1 MNKRLCHSR
10 GVNSTSASAD
20 SGLPT
25 FGESGNPVQSNRL
38 DSRFRGSDG
47 FLLLSVKLIHS
58 LLFACCLISNAHA
71 VALPPAVRDAL
82 HQAHIPLD
90 SIGLEV
96 REVNAHKPLLSINA
110 TQAMNPASTM
120 KLLTTYAA
128 LDILGPAYTWKTEA
142 YLDGEL
148 KDGVLQGN
156 LILKGYGDPKFT
168 IEQFWLWL
176 SELRARGLREI
187 RGDLVLDRSFF
198 DLPAHDPAAF
208 DNDPVRAYNVGPDAL
223 LLNFNTLRLRYLPDG
238 NALKIIS
245 ETPLDSIKLDNQFT
259 PQTAPHPSKGDCD
272 KWDDAIRVQPDGD
285 SVILQGGYPSECGE
299 HEQNLSV
306 MPHTRYVEAV
316 FRALWQELGG
326 TLRGKLR
333 EETVSSNAQLFA
345 THLSDPLS
353 TVIRDINK
361 FSNNVMARQL
371 FLTLG
376 APILAPSPLA
386 GEGAQKTSTNL
397 LRSTQAVRD
406 WLQKQ
411 HLDFPELVLENGA
424 GLSRTERISPH
435 SMTLLLQS
443 AASHP
448 LSAELQA
455 SLPIL
460 GVDGS
465 VKKRL
470 KESPAASHAHLKTGT
485 LEGVKTVAGYVRSQ
499 GGKEW
504 VVVFFINHPNA
515 KYGQAAQDAL
525 IEWVQGRQ

>member
-1 MNKRLCHSR
+1 MH
-10 GVNSTSASAD
+10 
-20 SGLPT
+20 T
-25 FGESGNPVQSNRL
+25 FIAA
-38 DSRFRGSDG
+38 
-47 FLLLSVKLIHS
+47 LLVA
-58 LLFACCLISNAHA
+58 FNAHA
-71 VALPPAVRDAL
+71 AALPSSVRDAL
-82 HQAHIPLD
+82 QQARIPLD
-90 SIGLEV
+90 SIGIEV
-96 REVNAHKPLLSINA
+96 REVNAHKPLITINA

-128 LDILGPAYTWKTEA
+128 LDILGPAYTWKTDA

-156 LILKGYGDPKFT
+156 LVLKGYGDPKFT

-187 RGDLVLDRSFF
+187 SGDLVLDRSFF

-245 ETPLDSIKLDNQFT
+245 EPPLDGIKLDNQLT
-259 PQTAPHPSKGDCD
+259 PQTASHPSKGDCD
-272 KWDDAIRVQPDGD
+272 KWDDTIRVQPDGD
-285 SVILQGGYPSECGE
+285 SVILQGGYPGECGE
-299 HEQNLSV
+299 REQNLSV

-333 EETVSSNAQLFA
+333 EEAVSGNAQLFA

-376 APILAPSPLA
+376 TAASAPSLST
-386 GEGAQKTSTNL
+386 GEGWGEGERAAPAPTNL
-397 LRSTQAVRD
+397 ARSTHAVRD
-406 WLQKQ
+406 WLQKRQ
-411 HLDFPELVLENGA
+411 LNFPELVLENGA
-424 GLSRTERISPH
+424 GLSRTERISPN
-435 SMTLLLQS
+435 SMALLLQ
-443 AASHP
+443 
-448 LSAELQA
+448 
-455 SLPIL
+455 
-460 GVDGS
+460 
-465 VKKRL
+465 
-470 KESPAASHAHLKTGT
+470 
-485 LEGVKTVAGYVRSQ
+485 
-499 GGKEW
+499 
-504 VVVFFINHPNA
+504 
-515 KYGQAAQDAL
+515 
-525 IEWVQGRQ
+525 